1 MLEINK
7 LHSIVTRWCGN
18 SDKAWD
24 LVSDAYCR
32 LDRSRDEAEQAA
44 FILKTCKGLLLNSY
58 KVREIPDSELSP
70 VSSDNEKDNTILEEL
85 TAKYDDTSEVQ
96 LIAQLAEHFDK
107 RYRTELVVY
116 LSFILFNREHESS
129 GKFSQEAVRRVL
141 RNAGYTR
148 ASAAAVAIAKYL
160 LSLI

>member
-1 MLEINK
+1 MLQINK

-58 KVREIPDSELSP
+58 KVREIPDSELTVP
-70 VSSDNEKDNTILEEL
+70 YDDEKNTVLEEL
-85 TAKYDDTSEVQ
+85 TARYDDVSEAQ
-96 LIAQLAEHFDK
+96 LIAQLAEHFDEK
-107 RYRTELVVY
+107 YRMELVVY

-148 ASAAAVAIAKYL
+148 ASAAAAAIAKYL

>member
-18 SDKAWD
+18 SNKAWD

-58 KVREIPDSELSP
+58 KVREIPDSELTVP
-70 VSSDNEKDNTILEEL
+70 YDDEKNTVLEEL
-85 TAKYDDTSEVQ
+85 TARYDDVSEAQ

-107 RYRTELVVY
+107 KYRTELVVY

-148 ASAAAVAIAKYL
+148 ASAAAAAIAKYL

>member
-1 MLEINK
+1 MLQINK
-7 LHSIVTRWCGN
+7 LHSIVTRWCN

-24 LVSDAYCR
+24 LISDAYCR

-58 KVREIPDSELSP
+58 KVREIPDSELATP
-70 VSSDNEKDNTILEEL
+70 YDDEKNTVLEEL
-85 TAKYDDTSEVQ
+85 TARYDDVSEAQ
-96 LIAQLAEHFDK
+96 LIAQLAEHFDEK
-107 RYRTELVVY
+107 YRMELVVY

-148 ASAAAVAIAKYL
+148 ASAAAAAIAKYL